1 MAQTQRAGNAHATRP
16 PEHPNSLQPS
26 LPTPGRLLQALC
38 SACAKMCV
46 RFLRNTESPHVSV
59 FYQAW
64 VSLVIALC
72 ASLIPRA
79 LGHPGS
85 IRQVDG
91 WVEWTFMAGVG
102 ECPSHLEAP
111 PAPPSLTLSLISF
124 PPSLALAPALAAD
137 LLMCCE

>member
-1 MAQTQRAGNAHATRP
+1 MRQP
-16 PEHPNSLQPS
+16 PEHLNNLQPS

-111 PAPPSLTLSLISF
+111 PPPHLSLSLSSPS
-124 PPSLALAPALAAD
+124 PPLSLSLPP
-137 LLMCCE
+137 LLPIF